1 MSDRIF
7 TFWGGGRL
15 GFIER
20 LCLTSMVNAG
30 HIVDLYSFDR
40 DLQAPDGVN
49 VRSADNVISADKTPK
64 NGFGSWALF
73 ADIFRY
79 HGLQQNAGIWLDLD
93 VVLIKPLHG
102 MDDHIFGWQDE
113 GTINNAVLCLPQN
126 SACLASL
133 LALSRASPFIA
144 PHWRRRQ
151 KAIQWLRGLVGKDL
165 PVEKAEWGALGP
177 FALTYYVKN
186 TGLRQFSQPPEVFY
200 PVPFDKA
207 STFFEPDPGYVA
219 ARITPNTRAVHLWND
234 MIKDLKKQPPH
245 PNSFIGRLCE
255 QYEIDPD

>member
-1 MSDRIF
+1 MSERIF
-7 TFWGGGRL
+7 SFWGGGEL
-15 GFIER
+15 GYIER
-20 LCLTSMVNAG
+20 LCLASMVKTG
-30 HIVDLYSFDR
+30 HIVDLYSFDP
-40 DLQAPDGVN
+40 DLQVPKGVLLC
-49 VRSADNVISADKTPK
+49 RADTIISADRTPK
-64 NGFGSWALF
+64 NGLGSWALF
-73 ADIFRY
+73 TDIFRY
-79 HGLQQNAGIWLDLD
+79 HGLRRNAGIWLDLD
-93 VVLIKPLHG
+93 VFLIQSLQGPNQY
-102 MDDHIFGWQDE
+102 IFGWQDE
-113 GTINNAVLCLPQN
+113 GTINGAVLRLPPD
-126 SACLASL
+126 SACLADL

-144 PHWRRRQ
+144 PHWPRRQ

-207 STFFEPDPGYVA
+207 STFFEPDPGYVT

-245 PNSFIGRLCE
+245 PKSFIGRLCE